1 MEPAKP
7 MRICM
12 IQSSKPCIVNG
23 ELLVFASNTIY
34 LSRLCRQNHTT
45 LAACQK
51 ASKEVVGGYK
61 LPLLI
66 QKDLYCFFPVYGKRN
81 EEKCWL
87 NYYEIEAVKKQ
98 SLMTLVVFK
107 NGQTL
112 LLCIDKRSISRQMK
126 RCERILLA
134 LEKGFK

>member
-1 MEPAKP
+1 MEPTKP
-7 MRICM
+7 MRIRT

-23 ELLVFASNTIY
+23 ELFVFASNTIY
-34 LSRLCRQNHTT
+34 LSRLCRQNNTA
-45 LAACQK
+45 LAACRK

-66 QKDLYCFFPVYGKRN
+66 QKDVYFFFPVYGKRN

-107 NGQTL
+107 NGQTC
-112 LLCIDKRSISRQMK
+112 LLCVDKRSILRQMK

-134 LEKGFK
+134 LGQGVK